1 MNKLK
6 SVLLGLLAVSAIP
19 LAAVAQGRGVLTGTV
34 RAQDGAPLAGARVS
48 VTGTNLRVQAGQ
60 DGTYRIVAI
69 PAGSHDVSAIMLGFS
84 PQSQRVV
91 VADGQ
96 TVTANF
102 SLQQTALQLGGVVV
116 TATGREQETRELG
129 SSVGVV
135 STDQVP
141 LATTSSAT
149 DLLAGRVSGVV
160 VTQSSGTTG
169 GGARVR
175 IRGSNSMSLSNAP
188 LIVIDG
194 IRVENSE
201 SGGIGSLAFGVGGQS
216 PSRFNDINPND
227 IETIEVLKG
236 PAAAALY
243 GTAAANGVIQ
253 ITTKHGQAGHPDIR
267 AYAEQGRLDQVAKFP
282 DNVYAIGN
290 TVKLVNGVVTP
301 TATPGRCDIM
311 RLAIGSNPTGTQV
324 GCTGITQTYT
334 YNPLEAGGDQF
345 FKVGNRQALGG
356 SVSGGTTGST
366 FYVGTDYSNEHGVQ
380 PMNTQQR
387 IRVQA
392 NTTGRFGELL
402 TVGANIAYLDSR
414 AELPQSDNSLYGLVG
429 MALSGLPTPDAVAS
443 TQGFADYPAY
453 FYDWKT
459 YQNYTRLT
467 GAVRGELRPLSW
479 LSFNGTAGI
488 DRYAREDRNRVPR
501 TSIYN
506 AFGPPY
512 SYGFIQSNTSDI
524 YDLTTNLSGTA
535 IRDLRPDLVS
545 TTSLGTQYIRE
556 HNHQIYAFGGGLTP
570 GIETSLAG
578 ATSDFQ
584 AGESNYPNATLS
596 AYLQQQFAWRDK
608 VFLNA
613 ALRSDKNTAFGQDI
627 GWISYPSISG
637 SWVISDE
644 SFFPRFDAL
653 SNLRLRA
660 AYGQSGLRP
669 GPTDAIQRFGANV
682 TTRSAEDVA
691 AITFNSIGNP
701 NLKPERTSETELGFE
716 SQFFK
721 DRLGLELTYYNKD
734 SHDALVN
741 MPLPPSTGSASSRY
755 ENLGSV
761 NNRGL
766 EYMLSA
772 TPVRANRVE
781 WNASLSGSF
790 LRNRL
795 TDLGVNAQGKPNA
808 PVVVNSTQRHVEG
821 YALGSYFHYPIVSYA
836 DADGNGLLSPSE
848 VKVRTDTVVYLG
860 NPFPTRE
867 ASLSSDVTF
876 AKWVKVS
883 GLLDYKGGMKLLNE
897 TRAWRESTRDF
908 ANGGA
913 LYDAT
918 LPLDRQA
925 AIVARSVY
933 GSYAG
938 YVEDASFVKL
948 REVALTFMVPN
959 RYTSRL
965 AGAQGLGITLA
976 GRNLATWTKYTG
988 LDPELN
994 YAGQANFTTADFTTV
1009 PPNRLFQ
1016 IRVDANF

>member
-1 MNKLK
+1 MTKFK
-6 SVLLGLLAVSAIP
+6 STLLGLLA
-19 LAAVAQGRGVLTGTV
+19 LATVPVTAVAQARGGVVAGTV
-34 RAQDGAPLAGARVS
+34 RAQDGAPLPGARVS
-48 VTGTNLRVQAGQ
+48 ITGTNLRAQTSQ
-60 DGTYRIVAI
+60 DGTYRIVAV
-69 PAGSHDVSAIMLGFS
+69 PAGSHDVAAIMLGYS
-84 PQSQRVV
+84 PQTQRVV
-91 VADGQ
+91 VAEGQ
-96 TVTANF
+96 TLTADF
-102 SLQQTALQLGGVVV
+102 SLQQTALQIGGVVV
-116 TATGREQETRELG
+116 TATGREQETREIG

-135 STDQVP
+135 NTDQVP
-141 LATTSSAT
+141 LATTSSAS

-175 IRGSNSMSLSNAP
+175 IRGSNSMTLSNAP

-194 IRVENSE
+194 IRVENAE
-201 SGGIGSLAFGVGGQS
+201 SGSSGALAFGVGGQT

-227 IETIEVLKG
+227 IESIEVLKG

-253 ITTKHGQAGHPDIR
+253 VTTKRGQSGHPDFR
-267 AYAEQGRLDQVAKFP
+267 VYAEQGRLDQAVKFP

-290 TVKLVNGVVTP
+290 LVTLKGGVVTP
-301 TATPGRCDIM
+301 SATPGRCDIM

-324 GCTGITQTYT
+324 GCTGITTVYT
-334 YNPLEAGGDQF
+334 YNPLEAGGDNI
-345 FKVGNRQALGG
+345 FKVGDRQAVGG
-356 SVSGGTTGST
+356 SVSGGSQGST

-402 TVGANIAYLDSR
+402 TVGANISYLDSR
-414 AELPQSDNSLYGLVG
+414 AEFPQSDNSLYGLVG
-429 MALSGLPTPDAVAS
+429 MGLSGLPTPDAIAS
-443 TQGFADYPAY
+443 TQGFADDPNL

-467 GAVRGELRPLSW
+467 GAVRGEFRPLSW
-479 LSFNGTAGI
+479 LSFNGTAGV
-488 DRYAREDRNRVPR
+488 DRYAREDRNRIPR
-501 TSIYN
+501 TSSYSV
-506 AFGPPY
+506 FGPPY
-512 SYGFIQSNTSDI
+512 EFGFIQSNTSDI

-535 IRDLRPDLVS
+535 IRDLRSDLVS

-556 HNHQIYAFGGGLTP
+556 HNHQVYAFGAGLTP

-578 ATSDFQ
+578 ATSDFS
-584 AGESNYPNATLS
+584 AGETNAPNATLA
-596 AYLQQQFAWRDK
+596 AYLQQQFAWRDR
-608 VFLNA
+608 VFINA
-613 ALRSDKNTAFGQDI
+613 ALRADKNTAFGQDI
-627 GWISYPSISG
+627 GWISYPSVSG
-637 SWVISDE
+637 SWVVSDE
-644 SFFPRFDAL
+644 SFFPKFDAL

-660 AYGQSGLRP
+660 AYGQAGLRP
-669 GPTDAIQRFGANV
+669 GPTAAIQSFSANV
-682 TTRSAEDVA
+682 TTRAAQDVA
-691 AITFNSIGNP
+691 AITFGSIGNP
-701 NLKPERTSETELGFE
+701 NLKPERTTEMELGFE
-716 SQFFK
+716 SQFFA
-721 DRLGLELTYYNKD
+721 DRLGLEMTYFNKD

-741 MPLPPSTGSASSRY
+741 KPLPPSAGSAGNRF
-755 ENLGSV
+755 ENVGSV

-766 EYMLSA
+766 EYQLSA
-772 TPVRANRVE
+772 TPVRGNRLE
-781 WNASLSGSF
+781 WNASVSGSF
-790 LRNRL
+790 IRNRL
-795 TDLGVNAQGKPNA
+795 TDLGTDAQGKPNA
-808 PVVVNSTQRHVEG
+808 PISITSFQRHEQG
-821 YALGSYFHYPIVSYA
+821 YALGSYFHFPIISYA
-836 DADGNGLLSPSE
+836 DADGNGLLSPNE
-848 VKVRTDTVVYLG
+848 VNVRTDTLVFLG

-867 ASLSSDVTF
+867 ASFTSDVTF

-908 ANGGA
+908 GNGGA
-913 LYDAT
+913 LYDPS
-918 LPLDRQA
+918 LSLDRQA

-938 YVEDASFVKL
+938 YIEDADFLKL
-948 REVALTFMVPN
+948 REVAVTFMVPS
-959 RYTSRL
+959 RFTSRV
-965 AGAQGLGITLA
+965 AAKGLSITLA

>member
-6 SVLLGLLAVSAIP
+6 STLLGLLAVSAIP
-19 LAAVAQGRGVLTGTV
+19 LAAVAQGRGVVTGTV

-48 VTGTNLRVQAGQ
+48 IAGTNLRAQTAQ

-69 PAGSHDVSAIMLGFS
+69 PAGSHDASAIMLGFS
-84 PQSQRVV
+84 PQMQRIV

-135 STDQVP
+135 NTDQVP
-141 LATTSSAT
+141 LATTSSAS

-175 IRGSNSMSLSNAP
+175 IRGSNSMSLSNEP

-194 IRVENSE
+194 IRVENAE
-201 SGGIGSLAFGVGGQS
+201 SSLDFGVGGQA

-267 AYAEQGRLDQVAKFP
+267 AYAEQGRLDQVARFP

-290 TVKLVNGVVTP
+290 LVTLKNGVVTP
-301 TATPGRCDIM
+301 SSTPGRCDIM
-311 RLAIGSNPTGTQV
+311 RLAIGSKPTGTQV
-324 GCTGITQTYT
+324 GCTGITSTYS

-345 FKVGNRQALGG
+345 FKVGDRQALGG
-356 SVSGGTTGST
+356 SVSGGSAGST

-392 NTTGRFGELL
+392 NTTGHFGELL

-414 AELPQSDNSLYGLVG
+414 AELPQSDNALYGLVP
-429 MALSGLPTPDAVAS
+429 MALSGLPTPDAIAS
-443 TQGFADYPAY
+443 TQGFSDNPAL

-467 GAVRGELRPLSW
+467 GAVRGEFRPLSW
-479 LSFNGTAGI
+479 LSFNGTAGV
-488 DRYAREDRNRVPR
+488 DRYAREDRNRIPR
-501 TSIYN
+501 TSSYSD
-506 AFGPPY
+506 FGPPY
-512 SYGFIQSNTSDI
+512 TNGFIQSNTSDI

-535 IRDLRPDLVS
+535 IRDLRSDLVS

-556 HNHQIYAFGGGLTP
+556 HNHQIYAFGAGLTP

-584 AGESNYPNATLS
+584 AGESNSPNATLA

-613 ALRSDKNTAFGQDI
+613 ALRADKNTAFGQDI
-627 GWISYPSISG
+627 GWISYPSLSG

-644 SFFPRFDAL
+644 SFFPKFNAL

-660 AYGQSGLRP
+660 AYGQAGLRP
-669 GPTDAIQRFGANV
+669 GPTAAIQSFGASV

-691 AITFNSIGNP
+691 AITFGSIGNP

-721 DRLGLELTYYNKD
+721 DRLGLEMTYYNKD
-734 SHDALVN
+734 SHDALVSK
-741 MPLPPSTGSASSRY
+741 PLPPSAGSAGSRF
-755 ENLGSV
+755 ENVGSV

-772 TPVRANRVE
+772 TPVRANRLE

-790 LRNRL
+790 TRNRL
-795 TDLGVNAQGKPNA
+795 TNLGLDAQGKPNA
-808 PVVVNSTQRHVEG
+808 PISITSTQRHVQG
-821 YALGSYFHYPIVSYA
+821 YALGSYFHFPIVSYA

-848 VKVRTDTVVYLG
+848 VQVRTDTVVYLG

-867 ASLSSDVTF
+867 ASFTSDVTF
-876 AKWVKVS
+876 AKWVKLS
-883 GLLDYKGGMKLLNE
+883 GMLDYKGGMKLLNE

-908 ANGGA
+908 GNGAA
-913 LYDAT
+913 LYDT
-918 LPLDRQA
+918 SLPLDRQA
-925 AIVARSVY
+925 AIIARSVY

-959 RYTSRL
+959 RFTSRL
-965 AGAQGLGITLA
+965 AAQGLSVTLA